1 MIVYNELKY
10 DVIIGEFM
18 FGRPDCSSPT
28 SCKAR
33 RAAQGGTQGM
43 GKMSAAA
50 ISRDVAQDV
59 LSVITPHVVVHN
71 DDADFISRRF
81 LDRVEFVK
89 RGMH

>member
-1 MIVYNELKY
+1 MYINKSKY
-10 DVIIGEFM
+10 DVIIGELM
-18 FGRPDCSSPT
+18 FGRTYCSSPIRW
-28 SCKAR
+28 KAR
-33 RAAQGGTQGM
+33 SAAQGGTQGM
-43 GKMSAAA
+43 GIMTAAA
-50 ISRDVAQDV
+50 ISWDAAQAV